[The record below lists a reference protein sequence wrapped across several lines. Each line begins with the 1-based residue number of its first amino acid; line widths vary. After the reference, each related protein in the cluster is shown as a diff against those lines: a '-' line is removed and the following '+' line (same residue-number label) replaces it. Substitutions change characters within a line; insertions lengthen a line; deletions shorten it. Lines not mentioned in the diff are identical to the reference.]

1 MPARRAGDGSFIVY
15 FLLAEPRGVTRT
27 VQATP
32 RGKAGRS
39 NSETFAE
46 DQDMIK
52 CLV

>member
-1 MPARRAGDGSFIVY
+1 MKFNSEILITV
-15 FLLAEPRGVTRT
+15 LNLNNIQQQQQVTH
-27 VQATP
+27 
-32 RGKAGRS
+32 GKAGRS